1 MSRNIHHVKQH
12 HATQSLTTFGH
23 RLAVSIQ
30 KQSVPQLVRQ
40 TGVSETMLYQ
50 YANEK
55 AYPTLPKLALIAQE
69 CGVSLAW
76 LFSEEGGK
84 EKQAR
89 IDNGVTSTHQ
99 ALTVTDD
106 VMHPTIQQ
114 NVNIQYQPLKP
125 LAKKKRWPDGIYV
138 LTNQQ
143 GLIVRRV
150 QWCESDDTYRVYG
163 DNPHYP
169 PQVMAS
175 IAPIGKVTAV
185 IHIQPI

>member
-1 MSRNIHHVKQH
+1 MSTNHHGAKQH
-12 HATQSLTTFGH
+12 QANQSLKYVSQ
-23 RLAVSIQ
+23 RLAHIIQ
-30 KQSVPQLVRQ
+30 EQGICDLIKISGL
-40 TGVSETMLYQ
+40 SKSMLYQ

-76 LFSEEGGK
+76 LFSEEGEK
-84 EKQAR
+84 EKQAS
-89 IDNGVTSTHQ
+89 INNVPSKHQ

-106 VMHPTIQQ
+106 VMHPTIKQ
-114 NVNIQYQPLKP
+114 NVSIQYQPLKP
-125 LAKKKRWPDGIYV
+125 LAKKKRWPDGLYV

-150 QWCESDDTYRVYG
+150 QWRESDDTYRVYG